1 MAAPVKNTCP
11 DIDRVIKKVSS
22 AYKTAHTARC
32 RSEKGTDEYDYFD
45 SIEDDLMY
53 VEGELEDLRSDNS
66 SLREWGNDLEDQ
78 LQVAAEKIDE
88 LERKIEKLETK

>member
-1 MAAPVKNTCP
+1 
-11 DIDRVIKKVSS
+11 
-22 AYKTAHTARC
+22 
-32 RSEKGTDEYDYFD
+32 
-45 SIEDDLMY
+45 MY

-78 LQVAAEKIDE
+78 LQVAVEKIDE